1 MTGAWGPCAMA
12 VLLVERR
19 PSELVFYVHSMSC
32 RPPGGAVAWNL
43 RRGFDPTRVWYVR
56 NMRAVRCHELK
67 GPSSLRVDDD
77 VPEPK
82 PSAGEV
88 LIDVKAAGLNF
99 PDVLLSYGKYQFK
112 PQPPFILGGEAAGI
126 VAAVGDGVTSVRPG
140 DRVATWM
147 IHGAFAEKI
156 VVPELSTVK
165 LPDNVGFETAAATL
179 LTYATTYHAL
189 VDRAA
194 LRAGETLLV
203 LGAAGGVGTAAVEL
217 GNLLGAK
224 VIAAASTEEKVAF
237 AKEHGAAEGIVYT
250 REDLKERTK
259 TITNGAGANVVYDPV
274 GGVLSE
280 AALRSIA
287 WEGRFLV
294 VGFAA
299 GDIPKIPLNLVLL
312 KGCQIVGVFWGS
324 FAMRDPA
331 RNRANGV
338 KLFDWVAEGKLRP
351 HVDVALPFA
360 RAGEALT
367 RMERREVKGKVVL
380 VP

>member
-1 MTGAWGPCAMA
+1 
-12 VLLVERR
+12 
-19 PSELVFYVHSMSC
+19 
-32 RPPGGAVAWNL
+32 
-43 RRGFDPTRVWYVR
+43 
-56 NMRAVRCHELK
+56 MRAVRCHELV
-67 GPSSLRVDDD
+67 GPSGLRVDEVAD
-77 VPEPK
+77 PRPG
-82 PSAGEV
+82 AGEV

-112 PQPPFILGGEAAGI
+112 PAPPFILGGEAAG
-126 VAAVGDGVTSVRPG
+126 VVSAVGDGVTSVRAG

-147 IHGAFAEKI
+147 VHGAFAEKI
-156 VVPELSTVK
+156 VVPELATVK
-165 LPDNVGFETAAATL
+165 LPDAVSFETGAATL

-189 VDRAA
+189 IDRAA
-194 LRAGETLLV
+194 LRSGEALLV
-203 LGAAGGVGTAAVEL
+203 LGAAGGVGTAATEL
-217 GNLLGAK
+217 GHLLGAR
-224 VIAAASTEEKVAF
+224 VIAAASTDEKIAF
-237 AKEHGAAEGIVYT
+237 CKEHGADEGIVYG
-250 REDLKERTK
+250 REDLKERAKALTK
-259 TITNGAGANVVYDPV
+259 GAGADVVYDPV
-274 GGVLSE
+274 GGALSE

-338 KLFDWVAEGKLRP
+338 AIFDWVAEGKLRP
-351 HVDVALPFA
+351 HVDAVLPF
-360 RAGEALT
+360 GEAGAALE
-367 RMERREVKGKVVL
+367 RMAKRQVKGKLVL